1 MKPGPL
7 MEKLEN
13 TAGWLCKILIPI
25 KHEYQIGDE
34 LKSMAICTLSS
45 TDLLETISKDNN
57 IMSKILIVGRLLSE
71 NKGIDKLIKF
81 TLSHPNLRH
90 IIVCGKEVKGHKA
103 GQALLSLH
111 RNGINR
117 NDGRIIGATGSYPFL
132 LCSQTDIESFRKQT
146 MIYDLIGIRDMDVIN
161 SHLQFFC
168 E

>member
-1 MKPGPL
+1 
-7 MEKLEN
+7 
-13 TAGWLCKILIPI
+13 
-25 KHEYQIGDE
+25 
-34 LKSMAICTLSS
+34 
-45 TDLLETISKDNN
+45 
-57 IMSKILIVGRLLSE
+57 
-71 NKGIDKLIKF
+71 
-81 TLSHPNLRH
+81 
-90 IIVCGKEVKGHKA
+90 VCGKEVKGHKA

>member
-34 LKSMAICTLSS
+34 LKSVAICTLSS
-45 TDLLETISKDNN
+45 TDLLETISKDKN

>member
-7 MEKLEN
+7 MEKLES
-13 TAGWLCKILIPI
+13 TAGWLCKLLIPI

-34 LKSMAICTLSS
+34 LKSVAICTLSS

-71 NKGIDKLIKF
+71 NKGIDTLIKF
-81 TLSHPNLRH
+81 TLMRPNLRH

-111 RNGINR
+111 RNGINK
-117 NDGRIIGATGSYPFL
+117 NDGRIIGATGAYPSL
-132 LCSQTDIESFRKQT
+132 VCSQADIESFRRQT
-146 MIYDLIGIRDMDVIN
+146 MIYDLIGIIDMDVIN
-161 SHLQFFC
+161 THLQFFC